1 MDYKGLLKH
10 LENVSRKQENFA
22 PIYLIYGPDG
32 YLRYNAV
39 RQIEKYAVDEEFNA
53 MNVANFTTESTVQEI
68 FDSLTQLP
76 FFGDYRVVNVTLPF
90 DQEKKTADGEKTE
103 SAKKFLNSFYDYLE
117 RYFGEINTSTI
128 FVILSDDDKIS
139 NKYSEITYVECNKLD
154 VVSLNVEIQ
163 KLLEEPPVCQMDQN
177 AINNLIERTMSDMNR
192 ISNEIPKLKA
202 YTNGAKITLKDVE
215 ELVTKDTEFAIYEI
229 SNAVS
234 AKNADKAIVVLDSM
248 LDNGVRPMTILGTLY
263 NAYRKMLHVSLH
275 PDDSSPEFLK
285 AAGISSIDSLYHIK
299 SSIRDY
305 TQVRLK
311 KCVDT
316 IHDAQTRVL
325 AGELEE
331 GQVLGEVIL
340 KLLTI

>member
-10 LENVSRKQENFA
+10 LENVSNKKESFA

-39 RQIEKYAVDEEFNA
+39 RQIEKLAVDEEFNA
-53 MNVANFTTESTVQEI
+53 MNVANFTNESTVQDI

-103 SAKKFLNSFYDYLE
+103 SAKKFLNAFYDYLE
-117 RYFGEINTSTI
+117 RYLGEINTSTI
-128 FVILSDDDKIS
+128 LVILSDDDKLTE
-139 NKYSEITYVECNKLD
+139 KYKQITYVNCTKLD
-154 VVSLNVEIQ
+154 VVALNVEIQ

-177 AINNLIERTMSDMNR
+177 AINNLIDRTMSDMTR

-202 YTNGAKITLKDVE
+202 YTNGAKITLRDVE
-215 ELVTKDTEFAIYEI
+215 ELVTKDAEYAIFEI

-234 AKNADKAIVVLDSM
+234 ARDADKAIVVLNNM
-248 LDNGVRPMTILGTLY
+248 LDNGIKPMTILGTLY
-263 NAYRKMLHVSLH
+263 NAYRKMLHVALH
-275 PDDSSPEFLK
+275 PDDSSPEFLR
-285 AAGISSIDSLYHIK
+285 AAGVSSTGQLYHIK
-299 SSIRDY
+299 SSLKDY

-311 KCVDT
+311 KCVDL
-316 IHDAQTRVL
+316 IHNAQTRVL
-325 AGELEE
+325 AGDNEE
-331 GQVLGEVIL
+331 SQVLDEVIL
-340 KLLTI
+340 NLLAI